1 MIRII
6 LPLPDRRLSPNNKPG
21 TRGGRMAMSAAAKKA
36 RKAAKIVAMAAA
48 RESRHVL
55 PWTRARATAVFYWR
69 DARRRDIL
77 NADASLKAY
86 FDGIVD
92 AGVIVDDHSGVL
104 SHGETEFRIDKEEPR
119 VEILIE
125 PVMEESP

>member
-1 MIRII
+1 MIVIT

-36 RKAAKIVAMAAA
+36 RGIAKIIAMAAFRTA
-48 RESRHVL
+48 GHKQ
-55 PWTRARATAVFYWR
+55 PWTRARATATFYWP

-92 AGVIVDDHSGVL
+92 AGVIADDCYGVL
-104 SHGETEFRIDKEEPR
+104 SHGETRFAVDKANPR
-119 VEILIE
+119 VMIVVEQ
-125 PVMEESP
+125 VTAV